1 MWDWW
6 ENFILQFDAAT
17 RDIFS
22 NATSMERTSSLFG
35 CRFEWETAKKM
46 QFSSVIAVAL
56 PKHHNKYSDS
66 MHWASSE
73 WTSRRPL
80 YVTSTSYIVEF
91 PIQWRYSFS
100 ACVCFTNIPRS
111 QSWYTYNIAKAGT
124 TEKGDVI
131 EIAVCIRK
139 LEPNSSF
146 SIFGQSM
153 WRNKQN
159 KKQKKQSQ
167 LYRRI
172 HIAQWVQMFIWRI
185 QRDANQNTENKIYL
199 RRRKWQKEK
208 KKSLHKLYTS
218 NV

>member
-80 YVTSTSYIVEF
+80 YVTSTSYIDEF

-124 TEKGDVI
+124 TEKGDGRCDRNRGVHTKTWT
-131 EIAVCIRK
+131 EFLVQHFWPEHRK
-139 LEPNSSF
+139 E
-146 SIFGQSM
+146 
-153 WRNKQN
+153 
-159 KKQKKQSQ
+159 QKKKTITTLSS
-167 LYRRI
+167 
-172 HIAQWVQMFIWRI
+172 HPHCPM
-185 QRDANQNTENKIYL
+185 
-199 RRRKWQKEK
+199 
-208 KKSLHKLYTS
+208 SS
-218 NV
+218 NVYLKNSTWCQPKYRE

>member
-1 MWDWW
+1 
-6 ENFILQFDAAT
+6 
-17 RDIFS
+17 
-22 NATSMERTSSLFG
+22 MERTSSLFG

-111 QSWYTYNIAKAGT
+111 QSWCTYNIAKAGT
-124 TEKGDVI
+124 TEKGDGR
-131 EIAVCIRK
+131 CD
-139 LEPNSSF
+139 
-146 SIFGQSM
+146 
-153 WRNKQN
+153 RNRGVHTKTWTEFLFQHFWPEHV
-159 KKQKKQSQ
+159 KEQTKQKTKKNNHNSIVAST
-167 LYRRI
+167 LPNEFKCLSEEFN
-172 HIAQWVQMFIWRI
+172 VMPTKI
-185 QRDANQNTENKIYL
+185 QRIKYIWEEENG
-199 RRRKWQKEK
+199 RKRK
-208 KKSLHKLYTS
+208 KNHFTS
-218 NV
+218 YIRLTYNV